1 MCHVLPLGGE
11 LLVGVILGGV
21 DRGVLGPR
29 GVLLPDILQQIFLRS
44 SRYFYRS
51 VQIKNLDSVVN
62 LKLNST
68 GNFKYFTVF
77 SIASK
82 KTAHFVLD

>member
-1 MCHVLPLGGE
+1 MIMDDGNDVSPLGGE

-51 VQIKNLDSVVN
+51 V
-62 LKLNST
+62 
-68 GNFKYFTVF
+68 
-77 SIASK
+77 
-82 KTAHFVLD
+82 